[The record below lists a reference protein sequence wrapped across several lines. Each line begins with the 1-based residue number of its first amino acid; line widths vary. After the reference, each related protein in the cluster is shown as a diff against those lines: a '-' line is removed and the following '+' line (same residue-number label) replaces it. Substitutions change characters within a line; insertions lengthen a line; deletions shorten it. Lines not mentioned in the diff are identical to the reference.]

1 MIFSEIYGDY
11 FNAIAAVLTRAAEGG
26 LTGKELTAIV
36 RETAFGETSLFL
48 GMISAFLGYVF
59 SGFSG
64 VFRGET
70 AGLVPPLVMLASGVM
85 MGLCGAALKKL
96 GWRWMNDYALPI
108 SLIAGMAAAI
118 PITAWLG

>member
-1 MIFSEIYGDY
+1 
-11 FNAIAAVLTRAAEGG
+11 
-26 LTGKELTAIV
+26 
-36 RETAFGETSLFL
+36 
-48 GMISAFLGYVF
+48 MISAFLGYVF

-70 AGLVPPLVMLASGVM
+70 AGLVPPLVMLVSAAVM
-85 MGLCGAALKKL
+85 VLCGAALKKR

-108 SLIAGMAAAI
+108 SLIAAMAAAI